1 MDNRVVAGLLAVA
14 VVVASQPA
22 LTFGSGGMQASP
34 GKGSTVVGQ
43 NYQTEVART
52 VYNTAY
58 NSVNSIVYGDDVNSS
73 VYDQRVLE
81 LTLAQAIELGLQH
94 NFDLAAVGIDLE
106 FRELDQDK
114 ADYYSDQ
121 QRDADSQIKKSR
133 KQLQEAQA
141 QLNQIPDGTILP
153 AGTKLPDGTVLPVAT
168 PKEYLVAQLAAKAQ
182 QLEELSKYSI
192 DTLAE
197 AQVAE
202 LIEEKAR
209 VGLVVTQL
217 GQRVAEQKV
226 RVGIQKAY
234 YDALQAHYLVAAKEK
249 AYNRVQAQYT
259 MAKAAFDVGMRAK
272 DDMLLAH
279 AQAQLM
285 KADWEK
291 AKNSYELALLE
302 LTKLM
307 GIQPNQK
314 IQLKDDFTTQSI
326 QATLEKDVQAAL
338 TKRLEI
344 RKAQGELDVYR
355 LNAEL
360 AERYTSGTTFD
371 TREAKLNV
379 KKTENELA
387 RQKVLVEAEVRQSYN
402 TLLATQA
409 MLQYIDKAKV
419 EAQESVDIA
428 TLRYKEGYIF
438 INGVLKNLN
447 AEDSAGTII
456 EVLAAEEKLSEIE
469 EKSVSIMY
477 GYNLAR
483 SKYQLDIGQGL

>member
-1 MDNRVVAGLLAVA
+1 MNKQTIAGMLA
-14 VVVASQPA
+14 VVVVAAGQPA
-22 LTFGSGGMQASP
+22 LTFGSGGMTSAVGNIP
-34 GKGSTVVGQ
+34 TVVGQ
-43 NYQTEVART
+43 SHQNVVART
-52 VYNTAY
+52 VYDGTYAT
-58 NSVNSIVYGDDVNSS
+58 VTQATYGTVTSS
-73 VYDQRVLE
+73 VYKQEVLE
-81 LTLAQAIELGLQH
+81 LTLEQAIQLGLKH
-94 NFDLAAVGIDLE
+94 NYDLAAVGIDLE
-106 FRELDQDK
+106 FRELDQEK
-114 ADYYSDQ
+114 ANYYSDQ
-121 QRDADSQIKKSR
+121 QRDADSQIRDGKR
-133 KQLQEAQA
+133 KISEAKA
-141 QLNQIPDGTILP
+141 QLSKIPDGTVLP
-153 AGTKLPDGTVLPVAT
+153 AGTTLPDGTVLPVPT
-168 PKEYLVAQLAAKAQ
+168 PKEYLMAQLAAQEQ
-182 QLEELSKYSI
+182 QLEAASKYSI

-209 VGLVVTQL
+209 IGLAVTQL

-234 YDALQAHYLVAAKEK
+234 YDALQAQYLVDVKEK
-249 AYNRVQAQYT
+249 SYNRVQAQYT
-259 MAKAAFDVGMRAK
+259 MAKAAFEVGMRAK
-272 DDMLLAH
+272 DDMLLVH

-291 AKNSYELALLE
+291 AKNSYEMALLE

-307 GIQPNQK
+307 GTDPSQK
-314 IQLKDDFTTQSI
+314 IQLRDEFTTQ
-326 QATLEKDVQAAL
+326 KVQADLAKDLQSAL

-344 RKAQGELDVYR
+344 RKAQGELEVYR

-360 AERYTSGTTFD
+360 AERYTSGATFD

-387 RQKVLVEAEVRQSYN
+387 RQKSLVEAEVRQSYN
-402 TLLATQA
+402 TLLATQN
-409 MLQYIDKAKV
+409 MLQYIDKAQV

-447 AEDSAGTII
+447 AEDSAGTIV

-469 EKSVSIMY
+469 EKAVSIMY